1 MINKMKGL
9 SPLVAAVL
17 LIAFTMT
24 VAALLTVWIK
34 SFTYRQQTIA
44 EESER
49 KIECSYVNLE
59 IRPEFARYNTSWNG
73 KDHIFEAYIINTG
86 LSEVDIEQVQI
97 FNRYGDSTT
106 PRPLGEIINL
116 KKDESK
122 YVDINITSLAQKLG
136 INDEND
142 LDKVVFYTSCSGI
155 TARVIKPYGGWN
167 DLDNPIN
174 TIIQVK

>member
-1 MINKMKGL
+1 MINKRKGL

-34 SFTYRQQTIA
+34 GFTDKQQTVA

-59 IRPEFARYNTSWNG
+59 IRPEFASYNASWNNN
-73 KDHIFEAYIINTG
+73 HIFEAYIVNNG
-86 LSEVDIEQVQI
+86 LSEVDIEQIQI

-106 PRPLGEIINL
+106 PRPLEEIINL

-136 INDEND
+136 ITNEND

-155 TARVIKPYGGWN
+155 TARIIKPYGGWN
-167 DLDNPIN
+167 KLDTPIS